1 MGIAGQKLPDTFKYM
16 IVGDVFM
23 RRYPTYF
30 NGNDNTVSFF
40 EKEAAAAEPSA
51 AIYLQ

>member
-1 MGIAGQKLPDTFKYM
+1 MGIMGQELPDTFKYM

-30 NGNDNTVSFF
+30 DGNKNQVTFS
-40 EKEAAAAEPSA
+40 
-51 AIYLQ
+51 